1 MCLPP
6 RHPRGSWELQDLSG
20 SILARTGRPLAAQFH
35 SLQGQS
41 VAEAE
46 PSSGPECLAL
56 GAPGWHRARQ
66 STHVHTRVGSRWA
79 RGGGVARCPRPLWR
93 TQGHL
98 GLTAVVGRPVSG
110 GLGWAPQPVRTSP
123 GGRWLPVPRGPSLW
137 PPSLSA
143 LKTWHVRERPC
154 GALAGAWSAGL
165 TAVGSGGQIDI

>member
-1 MCLPP
+1 MVTRLSCPQSPAWPP
-6 RHPRGSWELQDLSG
+6 SAALTRQKGWGTAEASGQVSRRVPASPAPRGSWELQALSG

-98 GLTAVVGRPVSG
+98 GLTAVVGHPVSG
-110 GLGWAPQPVRTSP
+110 GLRSAP
-123 GGRWLPVPRGPSLW
+123 
-137 PPSLSA
+137 
-143 LKTWHVRERPC
+143 
-154 GALAGAWSAGL
+154 
-165 TAVGSGGQIDI
+165 